1 MTVVLPSRSSRL
13 FDQVL
18 SWGDGSGGVLGHGD
32 ETVCALPAKVTS
44 CEDKRVMLGS

>member
-1 MTVVLPSRSSRL
+1 MTAVLPLGSFLL

-32 ETVCALPAKVTS
+32 EIVCALPAKVTF
-44 CEDKRVMLGS
+44 CEKQSDMRGI